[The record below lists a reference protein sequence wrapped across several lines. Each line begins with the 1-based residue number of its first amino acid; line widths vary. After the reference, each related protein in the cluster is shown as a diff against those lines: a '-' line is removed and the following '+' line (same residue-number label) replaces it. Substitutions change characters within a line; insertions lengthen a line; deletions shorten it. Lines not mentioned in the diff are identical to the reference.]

1 MTVLVAMATALVF
14 GLYPSL
20 RAARSD
26 ARTGLAEGSRGI
38 AGGRS
43 QWPRRLLVGA
53 EVALGIVLVVGAGLL
68 TRTFLHLRQLE
79 PGFDPDHVVAAS
91 VSLQDARYTTT
102 ASMNRLFEDTL
113 RRVRA
118 IPGVESAGVGLH
130 VPYERW
136 LNINMHRLDGPDNE
150 GHLSNLNYVTPGY
163 FAALRVPV
171 LAGRS
176 LGESDT
182 VDSSHVA
189 VVNRA
194 FAKRYFKGENPI
206 GHGFRIGDTSS
217 FQIVGIVGDV
227 QQRSG
232 WGGFGPIGP
241 APAIYVPASQLPD
254 GFTFVHTWFS
264 PSWVV
269 RTAGDVPVARDIAR
283 AITDVDAMMPVAA
296 FHSMDDLRDL
306 TLGAE
311 RLQALLLGLLA
322 SLALVLAAVGIGG
335 LIATSVAERRREMGI
350 RLALGST
357 GARAVLTAALP
368 GWGMTLAG
376 LAAGLALARMGVH
389 VLDSLTSGVPATDA
403 VTFAAAAALLL
414 AVGAVASLVP
424 ALRLLTLD
432 PIEALRD
439 E

>member
-1 MTVLVAMATALVF
+1 M
-14 GLYPSL
+14 
-20 RAARSD
+20 
-26 ARTGLAEGSRGI
+26 
-38 AGGRS
+38 
-43 QWPRRLLVGA
+43 
-53 EVALGIVLVVGAGLL
+53 ALGIVLVVGAGLL

-79 PGFDPDHVVAAS
+79 PGFEPDHVLTAS

-102 ASMNRLFEDTL
+102 ASMARLFDDTL
-113 RRVRA
+113 RRIRS

-136 LNINMHRLDGPDNE
+136 LNINMHRLDGPDTE

-163 FAALRVPV
+163 FAALRVPL
-171 LAGRS
+171 LAGRTPD
-176 LGESDT
+176 ESDT
-182 VDSSHVA
+182 ANSPHVA

-194 FAKRYFKGENPI
+194 FAERYFKGEDPI
-206 GHGFRIGDTSS
+206 GHGIRIGDTSA
-217 FQIVGIVGDV
+217 FQVVGIVGDV
-227 QQRSG
+227 QQRSA

-269 RTAGDVPVARDIAR
+269 RTAGDVPVARDVAR

-296 FHSMDDLRDL
+296 FHSMDELRDL

-322 SLALVLAAVGIGG
+322 ALALVLAAVGIAG

-357 GARAVLTAALP
+357 GRRAVLTAALP
-368 GWGMTLAG
+368 GWAMTLAG
-376 LAAGLALARMGVH
+376 LAAGLVLARVGVH
-389 VLDSLTSGVPATDA
+389 VLDSLIYGVPATDA
-403 VTFAAAAALLL
+403 ITFASAAALLV
-414 AVGAVASLVP
+414 AVGALASLIP
-424 ALRLLTLD
+424 ALGLLTLD
-432 PIEALRD
+432 PIEALR
-439 E
+439 EE